1 MVNKGKLV
9 MEQGVIVSKIVRE
22 YNRLKSKN
30 KNKLYLFKVGKFYIF
45 IGEDVNT
52 INNYMVLKITKFSNE
67 YDKCGFPVERLDDYL
82 RVFKN
87 LKLDVEVIDEIQ
99 DIDVIKELKNINI
112 DELSKEDALNLLKEI
127 KSYYE

>member
-1 MVNKGKLV
+1 

-30 KNKLYLFKVGKFYIF
+30 KDKLYLFKVGKFYIF
-45 IGEDVNT
+45 IGEDANI

-112 DELSKEDALNLLKEI
+112 DELSKEDAINLLKEI

>member
-1 MVNKGKLV
+1 

-22 YNRLKSKN
+22 YNRLKGKN
-30 KNKLYLFKVGKFYIF
+30 KDKLYLFKVGKFYIF
-45 IGEDVNT
+45 IGEDVNI

>member
-1 MVNKGKLV
+1 M
-9 MEQGVIVSKIVRE
+9 
-22 YNRLKSKN
+22 
-30 KNKLYLFKVGKFYIF
+30 
-45 IGEDVNT
+45 
-52 INNYMVLKITKFSNE
+52 
-67 YDKCGFPVERLDDYL
+67 
-82 RVFKN
+82 FKN

>member
-1 MVNKGKLV
+1 M
-9 MEQGVIVSKIVRE
+9 SKIVRE

-30 KNKLYLFKVGKFYIF
+30 KDKLYLFKVGKFYIF
-45 IGEDVNT
+45 IGEDANT

-67 YDKCGFPVERLDDYL
+67 YDKCGFPIERLDDYL

-127 KSYYE
+127 KSYYEL

>member
-1 MVNKGKLV
+1 M
-9 MEQGVIVSKIVRE
+9 SKIVRE

-30 KNKLYLFKVGKFYIF
+30 KDTLYLFKVGKFYIF

-112 DELSKEDALNLLKEI
+112 DELSKEDAINLLKEI

>member
-1 MVNKGKLV
+1 

-22 YNRLKSKN
+22 YKRLKSKN
-30 KNKLYLFKVGKFYIF
+30 KDKLYLFKVGKFYIF

-112 DELSKEDALNLLKEI
+112 DELSKEDAINLLKEI

>member
-1 MVNKGKLV
+1 

-30 KNKLYLFKVGKFYIF
+30 KDKLYLFKVGKFYIF

-112 DELSKEDALNLLKEI
+112 DELSKEDAIHLLKEI

>member
-1 MVNKGKLV
+1 

-30 KNKLYLFKVGKFYIF
+30 KDKLYLFKVGKFYIF

-52 INNYMVLKITKFSNE
+52 INQYMVLKVTKFSNE
-67 YDKCGFPVERLDDYL
+67 YDKCGFPVDRIEDYM

-87 LKLDVEVIDEIQ
+87 LRLDVEVIDEIQ

>member
-1 MVNKGKLV
+1 

-30 KNKLYLFKVGKFYIF
+30 KDTLYLFKVGKFYIF

-112 DELSKEDALNLLKEI
+112 DELSKEDAINLLKEI

>member
-1 MVNKGKLV
+1 

-30 KNKLYLFKVGKFYIF
+30 KDKLYLFKVGKFYIF

-52 INNYMVLKITKFSNE
+52 INNYMVLKTTKFSNE

-127 KSYYE
+127 KSYYEL